1 MAPVTAVHGS
11 RVRESQR
18 KDLGLYPTD
27 MVELKRGRIEV

>member
-1 MAPVTAVHGS
+1 MAPVIAWRRS
-11 RVRESQR
+11 RVRESLR